1 MNVIEK
7 TFEKK
12 LKEKLS
18 KMPVENLLSEMTNNS
33 YYFPYNI
40 WKKYFDKKSIESGKW
55 ISWFATREAEKIT
68 DLKQVQTLKKII
80 ENKNKNNEIRRKSF
94 FCLGHISK
102 NTRNK
107 ELFEYLINYLK
118 SEPEEIQET
127 IFASIRNAEKPI
139 EYNLNPII
147 EILKNGKIGIKTSA
161 AIALKNSE
169 NPEIELILLN
179 SFQNEKNKHLQE
191 MIASTLR
198 TLGTEKSI
206 YILEEK
212 LKIAKG
218 RDYKYFIKN
227 AIEGIKERINTNANT
242 VQN

>member
-7 TFEKK
+7 TFEEK
-12 LKEKLS
+12 LKEKLA
-18 KMPVENLLSEMTNNS
+18 KMPVEDLLSEMTNNN

-55 ISWFATREAEKIT
+55 ISWFATRQAEKIN
-68 DLKQVQTLKKII
+68 DINQAETLKVKI
-80 ENKNKNNEIRRKSF
+80 ENKNENIEIRRKSF
-94 FCLGHISK
+94 FCLGHLSK
-102 NTRNK
+102 NTNNK
-107 ELFEYLINYLK
+107 ELFEYLINNLK
-118 SEPEEIQET
+118 SESEEIQET

-139 EYNLNPII
+139 EYDLSPII
-147 EILKNGKIGIKTSA
+147 EILKNGKIGMKTSA
-161 AIALKNSE
+161 AIALKYSE

-198 TLGTEKSI
+198 TLGTEKSL
-206 YILEEK
+206 YILEKK

-218 RDYKYFIKN
+218 RDYKYFIKS

-242 VQN
+242 V